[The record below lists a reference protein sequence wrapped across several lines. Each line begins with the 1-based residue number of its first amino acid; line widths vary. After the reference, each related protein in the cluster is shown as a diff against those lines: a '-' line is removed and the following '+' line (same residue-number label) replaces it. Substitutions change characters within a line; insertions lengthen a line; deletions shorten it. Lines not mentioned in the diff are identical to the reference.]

1 MSSPIHQ
8 PKDLDPALMYAPP
21 WARDQ
26 AQPAPSRP
34 APPVEWPPQRR
45 RLDDNRGFSGDRA
58 VLEVKRQL
66 TLNPEMLPEPPAV
79 ENDRP
84 GGRIALRIC
93 GAAGLAALAAWGIV
107 TLPGTRLFEHEAVQA
122 KSATVPILI
131 TATNADSLPRATP
144 MQVATRNEQQVA
156 TRTEQQVATRTE
168 QQVATRNEQGDA
180 AAPAPIQPGLG
191 TNAARPAAVA
201 APIAAPAP
209 PERNPLR
216 LDDREIATLVMRG
229 ENFIANG
236 DLASARLLLQ
246 RAADAGSA
254 NAALA
259 LAATFDPF
267 VTNGLGVAGGE
278 PDVVRARKW
287 YQRAI
292 ELGSTAASK
301 QLAKLAETPR

>member
-1 MSSPIHQ
+1 MSSPIHH

-21 WARDQ
+21 WARDP
-26 AQPAPSRP
+26 AQPAPSSRA

-45 RLDDNRGFSGDRA
+45 RLHDGRSFSGDRA

-66 TLNPEMLPEPPAV
+66 TLDPEMVPQPPAV

-84 GGRIALRIC
+84 AGRLALAIC

-107 TLPGTRLFEHEAVQA
+107 SLPGARLFEHEAVQA
-122 KSATVPILI
+122 KPAAASILS
-131 TATNADSLPRATP
+131 TATDADSSPRATAA
-144 MQVATRNEQQVA
+144 QVATHHEIAARNEQETAAAVVQARPGASPAQPAAVA
-156 TRTEQQVATRTE
+156 SPP
-168 QQVATRNEQGDA
+168 
-180 AAPAPIQPGLG
+180 AAPAP
-191 TNAARPAAVA
+191 PAAS
-201 APIAAPAP
+201 AP

-216 LDDREIATLVMRG
+216 LDNREIATLVMRG

-236 DLASARLLLQ
+236 DIASARLLLQ

-259 LAATFDPF
+259 LAATFDPL
-267 VTNGLGVAGGE
+267 VTSSLGIAGGE
-278 PDVVRARKW
+278 PDVARARKW

-292 ELGSTAASK
+292 ELGSTVASQ
-301 QLAKLAETPR
+301 QLAKLVEMHQ